1 MRDNKSLNDIV
12 DVAAK
17 AKTAEIAEHYGEVAR
32 RAAQV
37 ASRAGA
43 ASKTKVASG
52 AGMASRAGAASG
64 SEAVSGS
71 AATCECCESDP
82 ARAGEAFSLYASEVL
97 AGLPEGALAASRGCG
112 DPVAKANLQ
121 PGERVLDLGSGG
133 GIDALIAARLVG
145 SEGYVFGLDM
155 TPDMVALARRNAEE
169 AGIGNV
175 EFIEGSIDD
184 IPLPDNAVDVV
195 LSNCVINLCENK
207 QAVFAEA
214 KRVLAPSGRLVV
226 SDIVAFSNIPEGAEE
241 ALAHITG
248 CRRGITPCGRY
259 REMMAACGFSRCDI
273 EPKTV
278 YTEKVL
284 REKAERKERTEALE
298 TALRFEVD
306 SVCGS
311 AIIRGHVPDQE

>member
-32 RAAQV
+32 QAAQV

-64 SEAVSGS
+64 SETVSGS

-195 LSNCVINLCENK
+195 LSNCVINLC
-207 QAVFAEA
+207 
-214 KRVLAPSGRLVV
+214 VLAPSGRLVV
-226 SDIVAFSNIPEGAEE
+226 SDIVAFSNIPEGAEG

-248 CRRGITPCGRY
+248 CRRGIPPCGRY